1 MFENTGSNKPET
13 AIIYSKKGIIS
24 TLYKC
29 TMPGSTEVN
38 CTLWARNKKKNF
50 IIPLNLHFLLSHEYG
65 EHGKV
70 VAPLIGAG
78 SMSAGYKL

>member
-38 CTLWARNKKKNF
+38 CTLWARNKKKT
-50 IIPLNLHFLLSHEYG
+50 LKSR
-65 EHGKV
+65 
-70 VAPLIGAG
+70 
-78 SMSAGYKL
+78 